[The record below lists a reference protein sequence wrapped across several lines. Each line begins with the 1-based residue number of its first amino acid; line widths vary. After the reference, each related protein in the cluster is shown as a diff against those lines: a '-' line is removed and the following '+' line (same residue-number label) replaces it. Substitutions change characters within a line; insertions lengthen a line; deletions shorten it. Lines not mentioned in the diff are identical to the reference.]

1 MTETDAQR
9 EEKNMSQKKVDR
21 YKEEKAHRKERI
33 AKEKHR
39 QKVTRIVLWAVLA
52 VFLVWIAYSVYRNVR
67 PEPSVQETVPTE
79 TETAAPTAETQE
91 TQVAETTETAETQGT
106 EVTQTAAETQTAEST
121 AEESYAAETASEQT
135 DSEED

>member
-1 MTETDAQR
+1 
-9 EEKNMSQKKVDR
+9 MSQKKVDR

-91 TQVAETTETAETQGT
+91 T
-106 EVTQTAAETQTAEST
+106 EVTQTAEST
-121 AEESYAAETASEQT
+121 AEESYAAETASAQT

>member
-91 TQVAETTETAETQGT
+91 T

-121 AEESYAAETASEQT
+121 AEESYAAETASAQT

>member
-1 MTETDAQR
+1 
-9 EEKNMSQKKVDR
+9 MSQKKVDR

-79 TETAAPTAETQE
+79 TETAA
-91 TQVAETTETAETQGT
+91 
-106 EVTQTAAETQTAEST
+106 ETQTAEST
-121 AEESYAAETASEQT
+121 AEESYAAETASAQT

>member
-39 QKVTRIVLWAVLA
+39 QKVTRIVLWAILA

-79 TETAAPTAETQE
+79 TETAAE
-91 TQVAETTETAETQGT
+91 TQVTETAT
-106 EVTQTAAETQTAEST
+106 ETQTAEST
-121 AEESYAAETASEQT
+121 AEESYAAETASAQT

>member
-1 MTETDAQR
+1 
-9 EEKNMSQKKVDR
+9 MSQKKVDR

-39 QKVTRIVLWAVLA
+39 QKVTRIVLWAILA

-79 TETAAPTAETQE
+79 TETAT
-91 TQVAETTETAETQGT
+91 
-106 EVTQTAAETQTAEST
+106 ETQTAEST
-121 AEESYAAETASEQT
+121 AEESYAAETASAQT

>member
-1 MTETDAQR
+1 
-9 EEKNMSQKKVDR
+9 MSQKKVDR

-91 TQVAETTETAETQGT
+91 T
-106 EVTQTAAETQTAEST
+106 EVTQTAAETLTAEST
-121 AEESYAAETASEQT
+121 AEESYAAETASAQT

>member
-1 MTETDAQR
+1 
-9 EEKNMSQKKVDR
+9 MSQKKVDR

-79 TETAAPTAETQE
+79 TETAAE
-91 TQVAETTETAETQGT
+91 TQVTETATETQVT
-106 EVTQTAAETQTAEST
+106 ETATETQTAEST
-121 AEESYAAETASEQT
+121 AEESYAAETASAQT

>member
-1 MTETDAQR
+1 
-9 EEKNMSQKKVDR
+9 MSQKKVDR

-52 VFLVWIAYSVYRNVR
+52 VFLVWIGYSVYRNVR
-67 PEPSVQETVPTE
+67 PEPSVQEAVPTE
-79 TETAAPTAETQE
+79 TE
-91 TQVAETTETAETQGT
+91 
-106 EVTQTAAETQTAEST
+106 TAAETQTAEST
-121 AEESYAAETASEQT
+121 AEESYAAETASAQT